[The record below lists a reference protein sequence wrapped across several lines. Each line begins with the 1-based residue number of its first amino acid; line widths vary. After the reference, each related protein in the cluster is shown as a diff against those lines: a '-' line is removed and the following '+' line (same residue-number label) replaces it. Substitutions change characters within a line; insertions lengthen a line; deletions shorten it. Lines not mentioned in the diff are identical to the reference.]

1 MTPRMLALSLLPE
14 DATLLYLTEFG
25 SVLYGTNTPSSDTD
39 LKGIYLPSIKSALLY
54 QAPETIVHNTSGKD
68 VRNTSDD
75 VDITLYSVTYY
86 IDLLFKGEVGAI
98 DILFS
103 LFRDDTQHYCSP
115 AMQILKDNHT
125 KLVSKQSKAFVGY
138 CMNQAAKY
146 GIKGSRYGE
155 LISFADYLDTLTDD
169 TAPISTILST
179 IPELSYI
186 TVQLVSSK
194 THQIMTHAAQP
205 TDKSYI
211 QVLGALHADNTTI
224 AELKRRVLVKLAT
237 YGGRTILASQGVDW
251 KALSHAYR
259 VIYQFNELCKTN
271 FIKFPLDAAPYIT
284 LIKLCNDVT
293 LLPEHLDNIASMLA
307 ATEELVESS
316 TLPDIIEPQLRNAL
330 KWHFFQGQING
341 N

>member
-1 MTPRMLALSLLPE
+1 MLALSLLPE

-39 LKGIYLPSIKSALLY
+39 LKGIYLPSIKSVLLD
-54 QAPETIVHNTSGKD
+54 QAPGTIVHNTSSKD

-115 AMQILKDNHT
+115 AMQIFKDNHT

-155 LISFADYLDTLTDD
+155 LLRFADYLDTIEDD
-169 TAPISTILST
+169 TALVSTIVNT
-179 IPELSYI
+179 IPELSYVN
-186 TVQLVSSK
+186 VQMVSSK
-194 THQIMTHAAQP
+194 SQP
-205 TDKSYI
+205 IGVPYL
-211 QVLGALHADNTTI
+211 QVLGSLHTTNMKI
-224 AELKRRVLVKLAT
+224 HELKKRVSDKLAT

-284 LIKLCNDVT
+284 RIKLCNDVT

-307 ATEELVESS
+307 ATEELVEAS
-316 TLPDIIEPQLRNAL
+316 TLPNIIEPQLRNAL

>member
-1 MTPRMLALSLLPE
+1 MLALSLLPE

-39 LKGIYLPSIKSALLY
+39 LKGIYLPSIKSALLE

-68 VRNTSDD
+68 TRNTSDD
-75 VDITLYSVTYY
+75 VDITLYSITYY

-103 LFRDDTQHYCSP
+103 MFRDDTQHYCSP
-115 AMQILKDNHT
+115 AMQIFKDNHT

-155 LISFADYLDTLTDD
+155 LVTFIDYLDTLTDD
-169 TAPISTILST
+169 TVPISTILST
-179 IPELSYI
+179 IPKLSYI
-186 TVQLVSSK
+186 TVQMVSSK
-194 THQIMTHAAQP
+194 TQPIDTPYLQI
-205 TDKSYI
+205 
-211 QVLGALHADNTTI
+211 LGGLHADNITI
-224 AELKRRVLVKLAT
+224 AELKKRVLAKLAT

-271 FIKFPLDAAPYIT
+271 FIKFPLDAAPYIIQ
-284 LIKLCNDVT
+284 IKKCNDVSQ
-293 LLPEHLDNIASMLA
+293 LLDHLDNIASMLA

>member
-1 MTPRMLALSLLPE
+1 MTPHMLALSLLPE

-25 SVLYGTNTPSSDTD
+25 SVLYGTNTTSSDTD
-39 LKGIYLPSIKSALLY
+39 LKGIYLPSIKSALLD

-68 VRNTSDD
+68 VRNTADD
-75 VDITLYSVTYY
+75 LDITLYSITYY

-115 AMQILKDNHT
+115 AMQIFKDNHT

-155 LISFADYLDTLTDD
+155 LITFMDYLDSASDD
-169 TAPISTILST
+169 TAPISILAQSLPSLTYIST
-179 IPELSYI
+179 
-186 TVQLVSSK
+186 VKAGV
-194 THQIMTHAAQP
+194 
-205 TDKSYI
+205 TDESFI
-211 QVLGALHADNTTI
+211 QVLGNLHAFNITI
-224 AELKRRVLVKLAT
+224 AELKKRVLAKLAA

-271 FIKFPLDAAPYIT
+271 FIKFPLDAAPYIIQ
-284 LIKLCNDVT
+284 IKKCNDVSQ
-293 LLPEHLDNIASMLA
+293 LSEHLDNIASMLA

>member
-1 MTPRMLALSLLPE
+1 MLALSLLPE

-39 LKGIYLPSIKSALLY
+39 LKGIYLPSIKSALLG

-68 VRNTSDD
+68 VRNTADD
-75 VDITLYSVTYY
+75 IDITLYSVTYY

-103 LFRDDTQHYCSP
+103 LFREDTQHYCSP
-115 AMQILKDNHT
+115 FMQVFKDNHT
-125 KLVSKQSKAFVGY
+125 KLVSKQSKAFIGY

-155 LISFADYLDTLTDD
+155 LLTFANYLDTISDD
-169 TAPISTILST
+169 TAPISTLAQSLPSLT
-179 IPELSYI
+179 YI
-186 TVQLVSSK
+186 TVIQVG
-194 THQIMTHAAQP
+194 P
-205 TDKSYI
+205 TGESFI
-211 QVLGALHADNTTI
+211 QVLGNLHAFNNTI
-224 AELKRRVLVKLAT
+224 AELKKRVLAKLT
-237 YGGRTILASQGVDW
+237 KYGGRTILASQGVDW

-284 LIKLCNDVT
+284 QIKKCNDVT
-293 LLPEHLDNIASMLA
+293 LLPQHLDNIASMLA

>member
-1 MTPRMLALSLLPE
+1 MLALSLLPE

-39 LKGIYLPSIKSALLY
+39 LKGIYLPSIKSALLD
-54 QAPETIVHNTSGKD
+54 QAPDTIVHNTSGKD

-115 AMQILKDNHT
+115 AMQIFKDNHT

-155 LISFADYLDTLTDD
+155 LITFIDYLDTLTDD

-179 IPELSYI
+179 IPELYYI
-186 TVQLVSSK
+186 TVQMVSSK
-194 THQIMTHAAQP
+194 TQP
-205 TDKSYI
+205 IDTPYL
-211 QVLGALHADNTTI
+211 QVLGGLHADNITI
-224 AELKRRVLVKLAT
+224 AELKRRVLAKLTT

-284 LIKLCNDVT
+284 QIKKCNDVT
-293 LLPEHLDNIASMLA
+293 LLPQHLDNIASMLA
-307 ATEELVESS
+307 TTEELVESY

>member
-1 MTPRMLALSLLPE
+1 MLALSLLPE

-25 SVLYGTNTPSSDTD
+25 SVLYGTNTSTSDTD
-39 LKGIYLPSIKSALLY
+39 LKGIYLPSIKSALLG
-54 QAPETIVHNTSGKD
+54 QAPDTIVHNTSGKD
-68 VRNTSDD
+68 VRNTADD
-75 VDITLYSVTYY
+75 IDITLYSVTYY
-86 IDLLFKGEVGAI
+86 IDLLFKGEVNAI

-115 AMQILKDNHT
+115 AMQIFKDNHT
-125 KLVSKQSKAFVGY
+125 KLVSKQSKAFVGC

-155 LISFADYLDTLTDD
+155 LITFIDYLDTLTDD
-169 TAPISTILST
+169 TAPISTILAT

-186 TVQLVSSK
+186 TVQIVSSK
-194 THQIMTHAAQP
+194 TQP
-205 TDKSYI
+205 IDTPYL
-211 QVLGALHADNTTI
+211 QVLGALHADNITI
-224 AELKRRVLVKLAT
+224 AELKRRVLAKLAT

-271 FIKFPLDAAPYIT
+271 FIKFPLDAAPYIIQ
-284 LIKLCNDVT
+284 IKKCNDVSQ
-293 LLPEHLDNIASMLA
+293 LSEHLDNIASMLA

>member
-1 MTPRMLALSLLPE
+1 MLALSLLPE

-39 LKGIYLPSIKSALLY
+39 LKGIYLPSIKSALLG
-54 QAPETIVHNTSGKD
+54 QAPDTIVHNTSGKD

-115 AMQILKDNHT
+115 AMQIFKDNHI
-125 KLVSKQSKAFVGY
+125 KLISKQSKAFVGY

-155 LISFADYLDTLTDD
+155 LITFIDYLDTLVDD
-169 TAPISTILST
+169 TAPISTILAT

-194 THQIMTHAAQP
+194 TQP
-205 TDKSYI
+205 IDTPYL
-211 QVLGALHADNTTI
+211 QVLGALHADNITI
-224 AELKRRVLVKLAT
+224 AELKRRVLAKLTT

-284 LIKLCNDVT
+284 QIKKCNDVT
-293 LLPEHLDNIASMLA
+293 LLPQHLDNIASMLA

>member
-1 MTPRMLALSLLPE
+1 MLALSLLPE

-39 LKGIYLPSIKSALLY
+39 LKGIYLPSIKSALLD
-54 QAPETIVHNTSGKD
+54 QAPDTIVHNTSGKD

-115 AMQILKDNHT
+115 AMQIFKDNHI

-155 LISFADYLDTLTDD
+155 LIIFIDYLDTLADD
-169 TAPISTILST
+169 TAPISTILAT

-194 THQIMTHAAQP
+194 TQP
-205 TDKSYI
+205 IDTPYL
-211 QVLGALHADNTTI
+211 QVLGALHADNITI
-224 AELKRRVLVKLAT
+224 AELKRRVLAKLNT

-284 LIKLCNDVT
+284 QIKKCNDVT
-293 LLPEHLDNIASMLA
+293 LLPQHLDNIASMLA

-341 N
+341 NWPRLRTR

>member
-1 MTPRMLALSLLPE
+1 MTPHMLALSLLPE

-39 LKGIYLPSIKSALLY
+39 LKGIYLPSIKSALLD
-54 QAPETIVHNTSGKD
+54 QAPDTIVHNTSGKD

-115 AMQILKDNHT
+115 AMQIFKDNHI

-155 LISFADYLDTLTDD
+155 LITFIDYLDTLADD
-169 TAPISTILST
+169 TAPISTILAT

-194 THQIMTHAAQP
+194 TQP
-205 TDKSYI
+205 IDTPYL
-211 QVLGALHADNTTI
+211 QVLGALHADNITI
-224 AELKRRVLVKLAT
+224 AELKRRVLAKLTT

-284 LIKLCNDVT
+284 QIKKCNDVT
-293 LLPEHLDNIASMLA
+293 LLPQHLDNIASMLA

>member
-1 MTPRMLALSLLPE
+1 MLALSLLPE

-25 SVLYGTNTPSSDTD
+25 SVLYGTNTSSSDTD
-39 LKGIYLPSIKSALLY
+39 LKGIYLPSIKSVLLD
-54 QAPETIVHNTSGKD
+54 QAPDTIVHNTSGKD

-115 AMQILKDNHT
+115 AMQIFKDNHI

-155 LISFADYLDTLTDD
+155 LITFIDYLDTLADD
-169 TAPISTILST
+169 TAPISTILAT

-194 THQIMTHAAQP
+194 TQP
-205 TDKSYI
+205 IDTPYL
-211 QVLGALHADNTTI
+211 QVLGALHADNITI
-224 AELKRRVLVKLAT
+224 AELKRRVLAKLTT

-284 LIKLCNDVT
+284 QIKKCNDVT
-293 LLPEHLDNIASMLA
+293 LLPQHLDNIASMLA
-307 ATEELVESS
+307 ATEELVEAS
-316 TLPDIIEPQLRNAL
+316 TLPDIIEPQLRNTL
-330 KWHFFQGQING
+330 KWYFFQGQING

>member
-1 MTPRMLALSLLPE
+1 MTPHMLALSLLPE

-39 LKGIYLPSIKSALLY
+39 LKGIYLPSIKSALLD
-54 QAPETIVHNTSGKD
+54 QAPDTIVHNTSGKD

-115 AMQILKDNHT
+115 AMQIFKDNHI

-155 LISFADYLDTLTDD
+155 LITFIDYLDTLADD
-169 TAPISTILST
+169 TAPISTILAT

-186 TVQLVSSK
+186 TVQTVSSK
-194 THQIMTHAAQP
+194 TQP
-205 TDKSYI
+205 IDTPYL
-211 QVLGALHADNTTI
+211 QVLGALHADNITI

-271 FIKFPLDAAPYIT
+271 FIKFPLDAAPYIIQ
-284 LIKLCNDVT
+284 IKKCSDVSQ
-293 LLPEHLDNIASMLA
+293 LPEHLDNIASMLA

>member
-1 MTPRMLALSLLPE
+1 MTPHMLALSLLPE

-39 LKGIYLPSIKSALLY
+39 LKGIYLPSIKSVLLD

-68 VRNTSDD
+68 VRNTADD

-86 IDLLFKGEVGAI
+86 IDLLLKGEVGAI

-115 AMQILKDNHT
+115 AMQIFKDNHT

-155 LISFADYLDTLTDD
+155 LITFMDYLDSASDD
-169 TAPISTILST
+169 TAPISILAQSLPSLTYIST
-179 IPELSYI
+179 
-186 TVQLVSSK
+186 VKAGV
-194 THQIMTHAAQP
+194 
-205 TDKSYI
+205 TDESFI
-211 QVLGALHADNTTI
+211 QVLGNLHAFNITI
-224 AELKRRVLVKLAT
+224 AELKKRVLAKLAA

-271 FIKFPLDAAPYIT
+271 FIKFPLDVAPYIT

-316 TLPDIIEPQLRNAL
+316 TLPDIIEPQLCNAL

>member
-1 MTPRMLALSLLPE
+1 MLALSLLPE

-39 LKGIYLPSIKSALLY
+39 LKGIYLPSIKSALLD

-68 VRNTSDD
+68 VRNTADD

-115 AMQILKDNHT
+115 AMQIFKDNHT

-155 LISFADYLDTLTDD
+155 LITFIDYLDSVSDD
-169 TAPISTILST
+169 TATISVLTQSLPSLT
-179 IPELSYI
+179 YI
-186 TVQLVSSK
+186 SIVKAGV
-194 THQIMTHAAQP
+194 
-205 TDKSYI
+205 TDESFI
-211 QVLGALHADNTTI
+211 QVLGNLHAFNITI
-224 AELKRRVLVKLAT
+224 AELKRRVLAKLAT

-293 LLPEHLDNIASMLA
+293 LLPMHLDNIASMLA

>member
-1 MTPRMLALSLLPE
+1 MTPHMLALSLLPE

-39 LKGIYLPSIKSALLY
+39 LKGIYLPSIKSVLLD

-68 VRNTSDD
+68 VRNTADD
-75 VDITLYSVTYY
+75 IDITLYSVTYY

-103 LFRDDTQHYCSP
+103 LFREDTQHYCSP
-115 AMQILKDNHT
+115 FMQVFKDNHT
-125 KLVSKQSKAFVGY
+125 KLVSKQSKAFIGY

-155 LISFADYLDTLTDD
+155 LLTFANYLDTISDD
-169 TAPISTILST
+169 TAPISILAQSLPSLT
-179 IPELSYI
+179 YI
-186 TVQLVSSK
+186 TVIQVG
-194 THQIMTHAAQP
+194 P
-205 TDKSYI
+205 TDESFI
-211 QVLGALHADNTTI
+211 QVLGNLHSLNITV
-224 AELKRRVLVKLAT
+224 AELKKRVLAKLTT

-284 LIKLCNDVT
+284 QIKKCNDVT
-293 LLPEHLDNIASMLA
+293 LLPQHLDNIASMLA

>member
-1 MTPRMLALSLLPE
+1 MLALSLLPE

-39 LKGIYLPSIKSALLY
+39 LKGIYLPSIKSALLD
-54 QAPETIVHNTSGKD
+54 QAPDTIVHNTSGKD

-115 AMQILKDNHT
+115 AMQIFKDNHI

-155 LISFADYLDTLTDD
+155 LIIFIDYLDTLADD
-169 TAPISTILST
+169 TAPISTILAT

-194 THQIMTHAAQP
+194 TQP
-205 TDKSYI
+205 IDTPYL
-211 QVLGALHADNTTI
+211 QVLGALHEDNITI
-224 AELKRRVLVKLAT
+224 AELKRRVLAKLNT

-284 LIKLCNDVT
+284 QIKKCNDVT
-293 LLPEHLDNIASMLA
+293 LLPQHLDNIASMLA

>member
-1 MTPRMLALSLLPE
+1 MTPHMLALSLLPE

-25 SVLYGTNTPSSDTD
+25 SVLYGTNTPSSDID
-39 LKGIYLPSIKSALLY
+39 LKGIYLPSIKSALLE
-54 QAPETIVHNTSGKD
+54 QAPETIVYNTSGKD
-68 VRNTSDD
+68 TRNTADD
-75 VDITLYSVTYY
+75 IDITLYSITYY

-115 AMQILKDNHT
+115 AMQIFKDNHT
-125 KLVSKQSKAFVGY
+125 KLVSKQSKAFIGY

-155 LISFADYLDTLTDD
+155 LLAFADYLDTFPDSAD
-169 TAPISTILST
+169 TVATIVPTLPNYTYIHYLETPAFSPFKLS
-179 IPELSYI
+179 
-186 TVQLVSSK
+186 
-194 THQIMTHAAQP
+194 QP
-205 TDKSYI
+205 TESFI
-211 QVLGALHADNTTI
+211 EVLGNLHSLNI
-224 AELKRRVLVKLAT
+224 SINELKKRIASKLTT

-271 FIKFPLDAAPYIT
+271 FIKFPLDAAPYIIQ
-284 LIKLCNDVT
+284 IKKCSDVSQ
-293 LLPEHLDNIASMLA
+293 LPEHLDNIASMLA
-307 ATEELVESS
+307 VTEELVEAS

-330 KWHFFQGQING
+330 KWYFFQGQING

>member
-1 MTPRMLALSLLPE
+1 MLALSLLPE

-39 LKGIYLPSIKSALLY
+39 LKGIYLPSIKSALLG
-54 QAPETIVHNTSGKD
+54 QAPDTIVHNTSGKD

-115 AMQILKDNHT
+115 AMQIFKDNHI
-125 KLVSKQSKAFVGY
+125 KLISKQSKAFVGY

-155 LISFADYLDTLTDD
+155 LITFIDYLDTLVDD
-169 TAPISTILST
+169 TAPISTILAT

-194 THQIMTHAAQP
+194 TQP
-205 TDKSYI
+205 IDTPYL
-211 QVLGALHADNTTI
+211 QVLGALHADNITI
-224 AELKRRVLVKLAT
+224 AELKRRVLAKLTT

-284 LIKLCNDVT
+284 QIKKCNDVT
-293 LLPEHLDNIASMLA
+293 ILPQHLDNIASMLA

>member
-1 MTPRMLALSLLPE
+1 MLALSLLPE

-39 LKGIYLPSIKSALLY
+39 LKGIYLPSIKSALLD

-68 VRNTSDD
+68 VRNTVDD

-103 LFRDDTQHYCSP
+103 LFRDDTQHCCSP
-115 AMQILKDNHT
+115 AMQIFKDNHT
-125 KLVSKQSKAFVGY
+125 KLVSKQSKAFIGY

-155 LISFADYLDTLTDD
+155 LLRFADYLDTIQDD
-169 TAPISTILST
+169 TALVSTIVNT
-179 IPELSYI
+179 IPELSYVN
-186 TVQLVSSK
+186 VQMVSSK
-194 THQIMTHAAQP
+194 SQP
-205 TDKSYI
+205 IDIPYL
-211 QVLGALHADNTTI
+211 QVLGSLHTTNMKI
-224 AELKRRVLVKLAT
+224 HELKKRVSDKLAT

-284 LIKLCNDVT
+284 LIKKCNDVT
-293 LLPEHLDNIASMLA
+293 LLPQHLDNIASMLA
-307 ATEELVESS
+307 TTEELVESS

-330 KWHFFQGQING
+330 KWYFFQGQTNG

>member
-1 MTPRMLALSLLPE
+1 MFALSLLPE

-39 LKGIYLPSIKSALLY
+39 LKGIYLPSIKSVLLD
-54 QAPETIVHNTSGKD
+54 QAPETIVYNTSGKD
-68 VRNTSDD
+68 VRNTADD

-103 LFRDDTQHYCSP
+103 LFREDTQHYYSP
-115 AMQILKDNHT
+115 FMQVFKDNHT
-125 KLVSKQSKAFVGY
+125 KLVSKQSKAFIGY

-155 LISFADYLDTLTDD
+155 LLTFVNYLDTISDD
-169 TAPISTILST
+169 TAPISILAQSLPSLT
-179 IPELSYI
+179 YI
-186 TVQLVSSK
+186 TVIQVG
-194 THQIMTHAAQP
+194 P
-205 TDKSYI
+205 TDESFI
-211 QVLGALHADNTTI
+211 QVLGNLHSLNITV
-224 AELKRRVLVKLAT
+224 AELKKRVLAKLTT

-284 LIKLCNDVT
+284 QIKKCNDVT
-293 LLPEHLDNIASMLA
+293 LLPQHLDNIASMLA

>member
-1 MTPRMLALSLLPE
+1 MLALSLLPE

-39 LKGIYLPSIKSALLY
+39 LKGIYLPSIKSALLD
-54 QAPETIVHNTSGKD
+54 QAPDTIVHNTSGKD

-115 AMQILKDNHT
+115 AMQIFKDNHI

-155 LISFADYLDTLTDD
+155 LITFIDYLDTLTDD

-186 TVQLVSSK
+186 TVQMVSSK
-194 THQIMTHAAQP
+194 TQP
-205 TDKSYI
+205 IDTPYL
-211 QVLGALHADNTTI
+211 QVLGGLHADNITI
-224 AELKRRVLVKLAT
+224 AELKRRVLAKLAT

-284 LIKLCNDVT
+284 QIKKCNDVT
-293 LLPEHLDNIASMLA
+293 LLPQHLDNIASMLA

>member
-1 MTPRMLALSLLPE
+1 MLALSLLPE

-39 LKGIYLPSIKSALLY
+39 LKGIYLPSIKSYLLE
-54 QAPETIVHNTSGKD
+54 QAPETITHATADKTT
-68 VRNTSDD
+68 RNTADD
-75 VDITLYSVTYY
+75 IDITLYSITYY

-115 AMQILKDNHT
+115 AMQIFKDNHT

-155 LISFADYLDTLTDD
+155 LITFIDYLDTLADD
-169 TAPISTILST
+169 TAPISTILAT

-194 THQIMTHAAQP
+194 TQP
-205 TDKSYI
+205 IDTPYL
-211 QVLGALHADNTTI
+211 QVLGALHADNITI
-224 AELKRRVLVKLAT
+224 AELKRRVLAKLTT

-284 LIKLCNDVT
+284 QIKKCNDVT
-293 LLPEHLDNIASMLA
+293 LLPQHLDNIASMLA

-316 TLPDIIEPQLRNAL
+316 TLPDIIEPQLCNAL
-330 KWHFFQGQING
+330 KWHFFKGQINC

>member
-1 MTPRMLALSLLPE
+1 MLALSLLPE

-39 LKGIYLPSIKSALLY
+39 LKGIYLPSIKSALLD
-54 QAPETIVHNTSGKD
+54 QAPDTIVHNTSGKD

-115 AMQILKDNHT
+115 AMQIFKDNHI

-155 LISFADYLDTLTDD
+155 LITFIDYLDTLADD
-169 TAPISTILST
+169 TAPISTILAT

-194 THQIMTHAAQP
+194 THPIDTP
-205 TDKSYI
+205 YL
-211 QVLGALHADNTTI
+211 QVLGALHADNITI
-224 AELKRRVLVKLAT
+224 AELKRRVLAKLTT
-237 YGGRTILASQGVDW
+237 YGSRTILASQGVDW

-284 LIKLCNDVT
+284 QIKKCNDIT
-293 LLPEHLDNIASMLA
+293 LLPQHLDNIASMLA

>member
-1 MTPRMLALSLLPE
+1 MTPHMLALSLLPE

-25 SVLYGTNTPSSDTD
+25 SVLYGTNTPASDTD
-39 LKGIYLPSIKSALLY
+39 LKGIYLPSIKSALLD

-68 VRNTSDD
+68 TRNTSNDI
-75 VDITLYSVTYY
+75 DITLYSVTYY
-86 IDLLFKGEVGAI
+86 IDLLFKGDVGAI

-103 LFRDDTQHYCSP
+103 LFREDTQHYCSP
-115 AMQILKDNHT
+115 AMQIFKDNHT
-125 KLVSKQSKAFVGY
+125 KLVSKQSKAFIGY

-155 LISFADYLDTLTDD
+155 LIAFMDYLDTLPDD
-169 TAPISTILST
+169 TAPISTILSS
-179 IPELSYI
+179 IPELTYI
-186 TVQLVSSK
+186 TVQMVASK
-194 THQIMTHAAQP
+194 TRP
-205 TDKSYI
+205 TETPYL
-211 QVLGALHADNTTI
+211 QVLGALHADNISI
-224 AELKRRVLVKLAT
+224 AELKRRVLAKLAT

-271 FIKFPLDAAPYIT
+271 FIKFPLAAAPYIM
-284 LIKLCNDVT
+284 LIKLCNDVS
-293 LLPEHLDNIASMLA
+293 LLPMHLDNIASMLA
-307 ATEELVESS
+307 ATEELVEAS